1 MRRMAHKCFVI
12 GLSLLLAGMLCSPPA
27 ALSAKT
33 KKRGHKRPPA
43 ASQNQ
48 EKSQTPE
55 ETPVEPK
62 SEQKAEPSLAQQPD
76 QTSPPMAAL
85 IGPEDKRTDPEAK
98 QRSTVMPEKPVPQ
111 EKETTDEDRAKEA
124 EEAQRLTELF
134 LRNQSVF
141 IHKGELMVELNTF
154 YNRSSRDDFQSIS
167 GGAILVKNTTKFI
180 DNSLIL
186 RYGLL
191 TDGLE
196 LDLIVPFWIHAQ
208 TKQDFGVAQ
217 SEQSKDGFGDLAA
230 ALRYELWYERG
241 NRPSVIL
248 DISGKSRTGGTG
260 LTGTGTW
267 NMGGGITL
275 LKTIDPVVFFGRIGY
290 VNNFA
295 SETRNLGNIFEYR
308 LGMGFSLNDKVSFNM
323 QLTGSNIQPSS
334 IMGLDTSDVTG
345 PITPTVL
352 SVKRLELMNLLFTT
366 TIIVNR
372 RFSLEPVVGIPLTN
386 ESFAFI
392 GIRVPY
398 RF

>member
-1 MRRMAHKCFVI
+1 V
-12 GLSLLLAGMLCSPPA
+12 P
-27 ALSAKT
+27 
-33 KKRGHKRPPA
+33 KRPPA
-43 ASQNQ
+43 AAQKEQNEPPPQ
-48 EKSQTPE
+48 ETPAEPKPE
-55 ETPVEPK
+55 EKMETQGPV
-62 SEQKAEPSLAQQPD
+62 
-76 QTSPPMAAL
+76 
-85 IGPEDKRTDPEAK
+85 DKRTDKEKKDQIKPEQEVGGSK
-98 QRSTVMPEKPVPQ
+98 
-111 EKETTDEDRAKEA
+111 EKETEEDREMEA

-141 IHKGELMVELNTF
+141 IRRGELMVELNTF
-154 YNRSSRDDFQSIS
+154 YYRNSRQEFLTIPG
-167 GGAILVKNTTKFI
+167 GGALTTNTTTKFI
-180 DNSLIL
+180 DNTMIA

-196 LDLIVPFWIHAQ
+196 LDLIVPFWIHGEVK
-208 TKQDFGVAQ
+208 TDFGIAQ
-217 SEQSKDGFGDLAA
+217 SDTTKEGFGDLAA
-230 ALRYELWYERG
+230 ALRYEVWYEQG
-241 NRPSVIL
+241 NRPSLIL

-323 QLTGSNIQPSS
+323 QLTGSQIQPSTV
-334 IMGLDTSDVTG
+334 MGVDATG
-345 PITPTVL
+345 VNGPVSPTIL

-366 TIIVNR
+366 TVIITR
-372 RFSLEPVVGIPLTN
+372 RFSIEPVVGVPLTN
-386 ESFAFI
+386 QSFSFV
-392 GIRVPY
+392 GIRIPY